1 MAEKTIYE
9 NPTILDDVVFEFT
22 TPDDDG
28 CLLSNPYRVDKLV
41 VYFIERSFTDA
52 TLNKYEQFVYT
63 PQKLESTMAAEKL
76 ACDSPTEE
84 NIRAAKRARDELEA
98 SAVKQSF
105 YYKDSVPVFTLG
117 NPDYPAWLSTD
128 IGNALIER
136 VPTDEDGNPWFG
148 HFRYVWKTGSYREG
162 DYFLC
167 VTWTSVIAGEVK
179 SSHQK
184 FALYGDT
191 SVTTALPSHQT
202 PAGKYTTL
210 MDRYTPEIFK
220 TRMSDIDRTPDVL
233 NKINLSVADGFTMLE
248 DYASQII
255 DLLDANVLS
264 EPLLPLLS
272 NLFSLK
278 LKSHDPFR
286 WRRQIKQAIPLFK
299 QKGTLGSVKESLAQ
313 AGIKFLKYTRLWQV
327 ISNHTWQE
335 VFAYDGTSSDFS
347 LSRVALPVD
356 PSNFELYIR
365 LADSDLWTPLSS
377 DYVMF
382 NEVDNVTVMT
392 WVGDSLSV
400 SPIALSPGDAV
411 RVLYKVADIM
421 SPTEQNIEDYIRS
434 LPLSDSRD
442 DRDQEYPLKN
452 WNVRLIEE
460 SDPLFDVVIPTKHPF
475 HDDVVFGR
483 VRTEFPYSENIYN
496 MEEYNGS
503 IRNSTDPCDVD
514 KDFVD
519 PCFSGLSSKYNIDV
533 EIESVS
539 NDRIVEA
546 NEVLRECMPFHAVL
560 HTMNI
565 YGGVNELITPPTEY
579 VEMLV
584 GFGQFDSVISGSAQM
599 WFNRAMKGGLAG
611 NAILRNA
618 LASSSSVDS
627 GTCTAYND
635 SIVLF
640 SGETNF
646 EQVGLLQDNTSILRV
661 MTGSLS
667 GVYSLSNPSKNT
679 VQVQTVSEPVDEAQ
693 SIFGPLLS
701 LNTRAFSFRI
711 SNPVDAV
718 SSTNIYQD
726 NVYVFSDPSQS
737 FESFKSLWDVSKGY
751 STGSWKIKIP
761 AYSATPYDIVNIL
774 PDGTISLQDNGTLP
788 GSPAGP
794 LSYTA
799 YDQFGGTLFTSS
811 TGALSVSLRG
821 RIEVLNISLYDV
833 RETLKVGYYQ
843 KISGAEYQIIGFV
856 EGTNNQFYISG
867 YSGGDVAGSTL
878 DVYNRVIDGGVGYMS
893 HSGLKMQVAGNLESS
908 LGISNGSNSIATPLE
923 DDHFMENYMV
933 EIDGNLYLI
942 AGIDGNSPP
951 GSTTITLQGPDAYWQ
966 TLSGGGTSKSYTIH
980 RYVKTQDVVIPGQQY
995 DLPEVTF
1002 NTIDRRGRET
1012 TSNTEL
1018 PTPIMAASTGPDNFN
1033 ESMDQKEG
1041 VSFIIEYKDGGTQKG
1056 DL

>member
-28 CLLSNPYRVDKLV
+28 CLLSNPYRVDNLV

-52 TLNKYEQFVYT
+52 TLNKYDQSVYD
-63 PQKLESTMAAEKL
+63 PRKLESTMSAEKL

-84 NIRAAKRARDELEA
+84 NILAAKRSRAELEA

-128 IGNALIER
+128 IGNALIEM
-136 VPTDEDGNPWFG
+136 VPTDEDGNAWFG

-167 VTWTSVIAGEVK
+167 VTWTSVIAGESK

-184 FALYGDT
+184 FALHGDT
-191 SVTTALPSHQT
+191 SVTTAVPSHQT

-233 NKINLSVADGFTMLE
+233 NKLNLSVADGFTMLE

-278 LKSHDPFR
+278 LKSHDPFK

-299 QKGTLGSVKESLAQ
+299 QKGTLSSVKESLAQ
-313 AGIKFLKYTRLWQV
+313 AGIKFLKYTSLWQV

-335 VFAYDGTSSDFS
+335 AFDYDGTSSDFS

-365 LADSDLWTPLSS
+365 PADSDSWTTLSS

-382 NEVDNVTVMT
+382 NEVDNVTIMT

-400 SPIALSPGDAV
+400 SPITLSPGDTV
-411 RVLYKVADIM
+411 RVLYKVADVM
-421 SPTEQNIEDYIRS
+421 SPTEQNVEDYIRS

-442 DRDQEYPLKN
+442 ERDQEYPLKN

-503 IRNSTDPCDVD
+503 TRNSTDPCDID

-546 NEVLRECMPFHAVL
+546 HEVLRECMPFHAVL

-584 GFGQFDSVISGSAQM
+584 GFGQFESVISGSAQM

-611 NAILRNA
+611 NAVLRDA

-646 EQVGLLQDNTSILRV
+646 DQVGLLQDNTSILRV

-693 SIFGPLLS
+693 SIFGNLLS

-726 NVYVFSDPSQS
+726 NAYVFSDPSQS

-774 PDGTISLQDNGTLP
+774 PDGTISLEDNGTLP
-788 GSPAGP
+788 GASAGP

-799 YDQFGGTLFTSS
+799 YDQFGSTLFAST
-811 TGALSVSLRG
+811 TGALSVTLRG

-843 KISGAEYQIIGFV
+843 KISGTEYQITGFV

-878 DVYNRVIDGGVGYMS
+878 DVYNRVVDGAVGYMS
-893 HSGLKMQVAGNLESS
+893 HSGLKMQVSGNLESS
-908 LGISNGSNSIATPLE
+908 LGISNGANSIATPLE
-923 DDHFMENYMV
+923 DDHFMENYLV
-933 EIDGNLYLI
+933 EIDGSLYMI

-966 TLSGGGTSKSYTIH
+966 TLSGGGTSKSYTIY
-980 RYVKTQDVVIPGQQY
+980 RYVKTQDVMIPGQQY
-995 DLPEVTF
+995 DLPEVVF
-1002 NTIDRRGRET
+1002 NTIDRRGREQ

-1018 PTPIMAASTGPDNFN
+1018 PTPIMAALTSPDNFN